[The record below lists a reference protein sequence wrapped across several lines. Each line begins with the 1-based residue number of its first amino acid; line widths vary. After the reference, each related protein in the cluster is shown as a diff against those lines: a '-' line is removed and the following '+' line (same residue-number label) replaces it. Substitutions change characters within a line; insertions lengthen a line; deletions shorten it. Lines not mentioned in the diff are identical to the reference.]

1 MGNNRRGLAILSLML
16 VVLFMTG
23 FTPKEELI
31 PSIEGIIYKSLNHD
45 KLKIDL
51 YMPEEE
57 GRNEYPV
64 VLFIH
69 GGEWE
74 IGSRDDLAKGDLQE
88 VTESFLKEGFV
99 VASVDYRRIGLRS
112 GFSSGVIDTKDAIR
126 WLKKNAEN
134 YKLDADNIGLWG
146 IDRGG
151 QIALLAAYTGDRAY
165 QGLESLATYSSG
177 VKYVLA
183 YNPITDLV
191 KRYQLDQLQELDNE
205 SFASRA
211 KQVYTLMKLSIR
223 NMEQRK
229 EAIRAAIY
237 HSPITYVAPDAPQT
251 FLVCSTGGDASPE
264 EQGKLLKDAFED
276 NGLTLQMSVLKTGT
290 GRFWNLSVDQRG
302 FLTDISTNYVKTGAF
317 HSENY
322 TYDLIIYPDP
332 NRMEQIRSSL
342 ETEETPDEVPAETN
356 ENTGLWTQIL
366 QGVRKWFR

>member
-1 MGNNRRGLAILSLML
+1 MEKGRRGITILIML
-16 VVLFMTG
+16 FVILILTG

-31 PSIEGIIYKSLNHD
+31 PSVEGVIYKNLNHD

-57 GRNEYPV
+57 GWNEYPV

-88 VTESFLKEGFV
+88 VTESFLNEGFV
-99 VASVDYRRIGLRS
+99 VASIDYRGIGMRS
-112 GFSSGVIDTKDAIR
+112 GFSSGVIDTKDAVR
-126 WLKKNAEN
+126 WLKQNAET
-134 YKLDADNIGLWG
+134 YHLDGENIGLWG

-165 QGLESLATYSSG
+165 QGLDSLAAYSSG

-191 KRYQLDQLQELDNE
+191 KRYQLDQLHELDNQTYIT
-205 SFASRA
+205 RA

-223 NMEQRK
+223 NMDQRK

-251 FLVCSTGGDASPE
+251 FLVCSTGGDALPE

-342 ETEETPDEVPAETN
+342 ETEETPEEVPEETN

-366 QGVRKWFR
+366 EGVRKWFR